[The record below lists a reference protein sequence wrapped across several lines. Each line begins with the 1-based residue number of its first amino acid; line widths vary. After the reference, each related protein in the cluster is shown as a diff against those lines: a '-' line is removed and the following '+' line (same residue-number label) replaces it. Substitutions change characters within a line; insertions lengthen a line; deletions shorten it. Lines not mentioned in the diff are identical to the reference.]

1 MTPSARVTLFI
12 VMLATVTWYVC
23 TSASDQI
30 AIQRYLST
38 KDAKAARTVLF
49 ISLLAD
55 IFVSLILAMVGLALL
70 AYFRAYPHLLPDSQT
85 MLADSDKLFPQ
96 FIIIG
101 LPVGLSG
108 LVVAGLL
115 ACAMSALSAGINST
129 CSVIT
134 VDIIDRLRGNNKAAE
149 SGRVGQLKHV
159 SYLIGVVVVCLS
171 LFVNMVQGNLL
182 EVCYKVVNL
191 LTAPLAGLFFLA
203 MFVPWARAFGA
214 LVGAAC
220 GLAVVIVV
228 SYWREITGTPGIS
241 FLWAMPLSLV
251 AEVGVG
257 RWSA

>member
-1 MTPSARVTLFI
+1 M
-12 VMLATVTWYVC
+12 
-23 TSASDQI
+23 
-30 AIQRYLST
+30 
-38 KDAKAARTVLF
+38 LF

-55 IFVSLILAMVGLALL
+55 VFVSLILAMVGLTLL
-70 AYFRAYPHLLPDSQT
+70 AYFQAYPHLLPDGQT

-129 CSVIT
+129 CSVLT
-134 VDIIDRLRGNNKAAE
+134 VDIIDRLRGKNNVAE
-149 SGRVGQLKHV
+149 AGRVGQLKHV
-159 SYLIGVVVVCLS
+159 SYLIGAVVVCLS

-191 LTAPLAGLFFLA
+191 LTAPLAGLFLLA

-220 GLAVVIVV
+220 GLTVVIVV

-251 AEVGVG
+251 AEVGLRG
-257 RWSA
+257 AGQSNPRRSKTSPDCLTSDPPLSRRHR